1 MKKKFSQNY
10 RYELVMNLRRR
21 TLFKVLNMFQ
31 PGPLKKYYKRTKK
44 LKYKKRSQVAAM
56 NLKRGNLFN
65 RRLKIIDMFQSIP
78 KKNYVGK

>member
-1 MKKKFSQNY
+1 MLKKKISQNY

-31 PGPLKKYYKRTKK
+31 PGPLKKYHKRTKK

-56 NLKRGNLFN
+56 NLRRGKLFK
-65 RRLKIIDMFQSIP
+65 RRLQS
-78 KKNYVGK
+78 YRYDTLL